1 MPVTFL
7 YAGLLGLLAVLLAN
21 QVLRAR
27 VRPNQPDWKESTT
40 LRVQANFVENV
51 PRALILLC
59 AVECSTGSTLA
70 VHVLGSALVSCRLLH
85 AFGIS
90 RNPGANYP
98 GVVSHECPG
107 SDTCET
113 LRPACVGVVGCGR
126 GHASPAIEYPGASR
140 PSLTGHEPAHE
151 AHWRA
156 RHLRAHLGDERD
168 LGQRLL

>member
-27 VRPNQPDWKESTT
+27 VRPNQPDWKEATT

-51 PRALILLC
+51 PLALILLC
-59 AVECSTGSTLA
+59 AVEFSTGSTLA

-85 AFGIS
+85 AFGMS

-98 GVVSHECPG
+98 GVVSHE
-107 SDTCET
+107 
-113 LRPACVGVVGCGR
+113 
-126 GHASPAIEYPGASR
+126 
-140 PSLTGHEPAHE
+140 
-151 AHWRA
+151 
-156 RHLRAHLGDERD
+156 
-168 LGQRLL
+168 